1 MKTLFSEDQIQEA
14 VRRIADQIRALYQ
27 DRPLTLVGVTSGSL
41 IFLADLIRLL
51 EMPLRV
57 KMVQA
62 RKYAHHEM
70 RPGPL
75 VFNLGLLEPDV
86 KDRNVLLVDG
96 VLDTGERLWELIQQM
111 DDLGPASLRSAVL
124 MRKEG
129 RAQVPIKP
137 DLVGYEIPNEYVVG
151 YGLKYMDRY
160 RNLPSVVVLD
170 PDDMAK
176 ESPA

>member
-1 MKTLFSEDQIQEA
+1 MKTLFSEEQVQEG
-14 VRRIADQIRALYQ
+14 VRRIADQIGELYR
-27 DRPLTLVGVTSGSL
+27 DGPLTLVGVTSGSL
-41 IFLADLIRLL
+41 IFLADLIRSL

-86 KDRNVLLVDG
+86 RGRDVLLVDG
-96 VLDTGERLWELIQQM
+96 ILDTGERLWELIQQM
-111 DDLGPASLRSAVL
+111 DDLGPASLRTAVL
-124 MRKEG
+124 MRKDG
-129 RAQVPIKP
+129 RALVPIKP
-137 DLVGYEIPNEYVVG
+137 DLVGFELSDQYVVG
-151 YGLKYMDRY
+151 YGLQYMDRY
-160 RNLPSVVVLD
+160 RNLPSIVVLD